1 MYSTLSSKSR
11 RRGNFRSRI
20 RRTSQFCDG
29 MNAIRSEQEP
39 ITQKH
44 DNDTRYLTAQLTLGL
59 TRLYSRVG
67 SRVMPHTPVTGDRP
81 VAKRQCVEGL
91 STATEDV
98 LMSPPTSR
106 ASPYTSTTLLANRYQ
121 VTGTAGQGAWSHTLL
136 AIDTYSHSQPTIAI
150 KVMNPGLEGAGAQE
164 LRVLR
169 GIHGVPLPYGV
180 EKPIVKALGGVMAEG
195 GRYCL
200 VLEALGEAGM
210 RAPGC
215 TCGSE
220 GGQGGGH
227 ESVEC
232 PGVHVFV
239 RKVAVQLLQA
249 LVLLHEGYGMIHADI
264 KPENVLRV
272 RDSSSTS
279 AKLKLIDFGNAIRI
293 ADIPDYYGDFEVQS
307 AQWRAPE
314 VLLGVHF
321 GPKVDCFSVGV
332 ILAELLLSAS
342 NEQVE
347 ALFPPASSRGQL
359 VRAYTS
365 MIGPLP
371 ERFSEGMYWKPEY
384 ADLGNHTLRAML
396 TRCKDPQ
403 LVDCICGLME
413 VDPEKRF
420 SARQALGHPWIVGP
434 LLGVWSILGVEP
446 QVPVQGVSGDKSHEF
461 VATECRRVK
470 APASVYSGNAHNYT
484 LVVARSKGVV
494 SAPVVET
501 STLTTRLALQS
512 GHEER
517 STSSGSMAAG
527 HVPPA
532 ETLLITPSSVDS
544 PVVHKGSV
552 TDVRNNRTGITNNA
566 ESRPVESTS
575 STTEQADAL
584 STRPSAPTGAQEPL
598 TLTKSP
604 ASREAIFAGAVP
616 EGSVVSIAPAAAK
629 HKTDLGAR
637 SVPAAKPLAKPRGR
651 PRKSIQQLPAIP
663 AVSPSR
669 EVVAAASIPEGSA
682 LSTTPGGKKDAE
694 PGTPLVSTEKPQ
706 AKPRGR
712 PRKSIEGKGKTT
724 ASANLH
730 KHTSK
735 ALVEG
740 YDLNAVSAEDHH
752 AKPRGR
758 PRKSIQDD
766 IKPILSAGLDKPV
779 SKTAVR
785 DPDNKAKS
793 STTKR
798 LAKEKNLGGDASSG
812 RQAKML
818 EINHA
823 KGPVDGHSP
832 EHPSALSA
840 PPQVVQSG
848 DKSVGVAEVNAV
860 RKSIA
865 PSTSAVSPTL
875 ERALDEDFLA
885 ALENPSFKAPRK
897 RKSLPL
903 QLSRSLAKST
913 PAAKDEY
920 ATPTTSSHKKV
931 RFSSDTKLKSPLYP
945 KSAITN
951 DDFDE
956 LISYEAHSRTGHG
969 EAEKEV
975 TSDDVIL
982 VGGKSPARK
991 TQYEEEA
998 DEEVSLVLEEDDDDV
1013 VLI

>member
-1 MYSTLSSKSR
+1 
-11 RRGNFRSRI
+11 
-20 RRTSQFCDG
+20 
-29 MNAIRSEQEP
+29 MNANRTEQEQT
-39 ITQKH
+39 IQDH

-67 SRVMPHTPVTGDRP
+67 SRGMPHTPGDRP
-81 VAKRQCVEGL
+81 SAKRQCVEGP

-136 AIDTYSHSQPTIAI
+136 AIDTYSPSHPTVAI
-150 KVMNPGLEGAGAQE
+150 KVMNPGLERAGAQE

-169 GIHGVPLPYGV
+169 EIHGVTLPYGV
-180 EKPIVKALGGVMAEG
+180 EKPVVKAFGGFVAER

-215 TCGSE
+215 TCGSG
-220 GGQGGGH
+220 GGQGVEH

-232 PGVHVFV
+232 PSVHAFV
-239 RKVAVQLLQA
+239 RKVAVQLLQE
-249 LVLLHEGYGMIHADI
+249 LVLLHEGCGMIHADI

-272 RDSSSTS
+272 RDSSPTS

-293 ADIPDYYGDFEVQS
+293 ADIPDYYGDYEVQS

-314 VLLGVHF
+314 VLLGVPF

-365 MIGPLP
+365 MIGALP
-371 ERFSEGMYWKPEY
+371 KRFSEGMYWKPEY
-384 ADLGNHTLRAML
+384 ANIGSHTLRAML
-396 TRCKDPQ
+396 TRCKDTQ
-403 LVDCICGLME
+403 LVDFICGLME
-413 VDPEKRF
+413 VDPDKRF

-434 LLGVWSILGVEP
+434 LLGVWSIVGVEP
-446 QVPVQGVSGDKSHEF
+446 QVPVQGVSGDKSHENA
-461 VATECRRVK
+461 ATEYRRVE
-470 APASVYSGNAHNYT
+470 APASVYSESARNSTTA
-484 LVVARSKGVV
+484 VARSEDVV
-494 SAPVVET
+494 SAVVAEA
-501 STLTTRLALQS
+501 STLATHLALQS
-512 GHEER
+512 SHEER
-517 STSSGSMAAG
+517 IASSGSMAAG
-527 HVPPA
+527 HMPPA
-532 ETLLITPSSVDS
+532 ETRLITPLSVDS
-544 PVVHKGSV
+544 PH
-552 TDVRNNRTGITNNA
+552 TGGMAGIRDNCTGTTNTA
-566 ESRPVESTS
+566 ESRPVESTG
-575 STTEQADAL
+575 STTEQVDGV
-584 STRPSAPTGAQEPL
+584 STRPSVPTGAQEPP
-598 TLTKSP
+598 TLMESS
-604 ASREAIFAGAVP
+604 ASREAVLAETIP
-616 EGSVVSIAPAAAK
+616 EGSVVSIAPVAAK
-629 HKTDLGAR
+629 DTADSGAR

-651 PRKSIQQLPAIP
+651 PRKSIQQPPVIP
-663 AVSPSR
+663 AVFQSR
-669 EVVAAASIPEGSA
+669 EADATASIPEGST
-682 LSTTPGGKKDAE
+682 LSITPGGKKAAE
-694 PGTPLVSTEKPQ
+694 PGAPLVSAEKPQ
-706 AKPRGR
+706 VKPRGR

-724 ASANLH
+724 ASASLH
-730 KHTSK
+730 EHRSK

-740 YDLNAVSAEDHH
+740 NDLNAVSVDHQ

-766 IKPILSAGLDKPV
+766 IKKIPSTSLDKPV
-779 SKTAVR
+779 SRTAVG
-785 DPDNKAKS
+785 DPDGKAKS

-798 LAKEKNLGGDASSG
+798 PAKEKNLDGDASSG
-812 RQAKML
+812 QQAKML
-818 EINHA
+818 DISNDE
-823 KGPVDGHSP
+823 GPVDGHSH
-832 EHPSALSA
+832 EHPLALFAS
-840 PPQVVQSG
+840 PQVVQND
-848 DKSVGVAEVNAV
+848 DKSVGATEVNAV
-860 RKSIA
+860 RKPIA
-865 PSTSAVSPTL
+865 SSTSAVPLTL

-897 RKSLPL
+897 RKSLP
-903 QLSRSLAKST
+903 LSRSLAKST

-945 KSAITN
+945 KSTMAN
-951 DDFDE
+951 DHFDE
-956 LISYEAHSRTGHG
+956 LISYEAHSRKGRG
-969 EAEKEV
+969 EAGKAEV
-975 TSDDVIL
+975 ICDDVIL
-982 VGGKSPARK
+982 IASMSPAK
-991 TQYEEEA
+991 KAQYEEEA